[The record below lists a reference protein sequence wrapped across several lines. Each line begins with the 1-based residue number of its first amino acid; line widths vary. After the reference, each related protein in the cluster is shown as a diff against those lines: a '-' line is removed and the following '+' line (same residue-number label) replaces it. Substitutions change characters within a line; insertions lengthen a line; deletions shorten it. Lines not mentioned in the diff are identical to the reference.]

1 LHRAAAM
8 HVGMRAAL
16 LTNADGHLSGGCIYS
31 VIKKG
36 LLIILLLKL
45 MKLFQKELW
54 ECITLS
60 QK

>member
-1 LHRAAAM
+1 M

-16 LTNADGHLSGGCIYS
+16 LTNADGHLSGGCIYF